1 MAGDG
6 APDMASLAGD
16 IGECVY
22 STYVYTPA
30 GDTGECVYSTYVY
43 TPAGTTSST
52 AAVPPTSGTL
62 PALLP
67 LWVCQMFAQ
76 PITVTNMM
84 VLLPLWVV
92 VNLPQPEPV
101 TRRILYTKENSRP
114 DPMYERDKFTS
125 RCVYCG
131 DEMVAQNPLQLYC
144 SQRCA
149 NDAYIERR
157 SERRARARRK
167 RCAVCGI
174 YFAGARNDRKY
185 CSNACKQKAYRARKN
200 GYRIGS

>member
-16 IGECVY
+16 
-22 STYVYTPA
+22 
-30 GDTGECVYSTYVY
+30 TGVCVYSTYVY

-92 VNLPQPEPV
+92 VNLPQPV